1 MRVPQPNSRKVKLL
15 SLCGLTLSLA
25 VVLWGAGYKME
36 QYPQQGCAFR
46 MMAPAKLLT
55 ERERPASARNSR
67 VVLDSARQRHP
78 LAAWVECLRRAVLQ
92 TWAPE
97 TGMAGYRHRGPVVV
111 PELNYFSFR
120 PPPPRFNS

>member
-55 ERERPASARNSR
+55 EKERPVSARNSR
-67 VVLDSARQRHP
+67 VVLDSARHLRP
-78 LAAWVECLRRAVLQ
+78 LPAWIACPRCTVLP
-92 TWAPE
+92 TSAPE
-97 TGMAGYRHRGPVVV
+97 RAMPGFPLRGFVD
-111 PELNYFSFR
+111 PEITYFSFR